1 MHKERGERR
10 DFMPAFAAFLV
21 RAGAS
26 AVVAEEGYGAGLGLG
41 PRDYVRATPSLRFG
55 PYEECLS
62 QDVVIVI
69 RCPDEAGLLDVRP
82 GAVLLSMLHF
92 STRPERVRMLF
103 ERGIV
108 GVAMDAIV
116 DDAGLR
122 LVEDLEGVAW
132 NGTREAFRRIRRT
145 HPRFDHPER
154 RPLHVTCLGSGRV
167 GGWAVHASTRY
178 GEPELRE
185 ELAVR
190 QVPGV
195 EVTVVDFDL
204 TWHEDYMRARLGATD
219 LLIDAT
225 HRRDPTRPVVPN
237 AWLEE
242 LPDDAVILD
251 LAADP
256 YDFGFEPPY
265 VKGIEG
271 TPHGDLDQWAFE
283 PDDPAYD
290 ALDGHVETKNRRFV
304 LSCYSW
310 PGLDPARCMR
320 RYGEQLEEVVELILK
335 VPADEWDAT
344 EGSHIE
350 RAVGRAE
357 VARWVS
363 SA

>member
-1 MHKERGERR
+1 
-10 DFMPAFAAFLV
+10 
-21 RAGAS
+21 
-26 AVVAEEGYGAGLGLG
+26 
-41 PRDYVRATPSLRFG
+41 
-55 PYEECLS
+55 
-62 QDVVIVI
+62 
-69 RCPDEAGLLDVRP
+69 
-82 GAVLLSMLHF
+82 MLHF
-92 STRPERVRMLF
+92 DTRPRRVELLL
-103 ERGIV
+103 ERGVV
-108 GVAMDAIV
+108 GIAMDGIV
-116 DDAGLR
+116 DETGQR

-178 GEPELRE
+178 GDPGLRE

-204 TWHEDYMRARLGATD
+204 TWHEDYMRTRLGATD

-256 YDFGFEPPY
+256 YDFAAEPPY

-271 TPHGDLDQWAFE
+271 TPQGNLDRWAFE
-283 PDDPAYD
+283 ADDPAYD
-290 ALDGHVETKNRRFV
+290 AIDGRVDTTNRRFV

-310 PGLDPARCMR
+310 PGLEPVRCMQ
-320 RYGEQLEEVVELILK
+320 RYGEQLEPIVELILRK
-335 VPADEWDAT
+335 PPERWDAT
-344 EGSHIE
+344 TGSHIE
-350 RAVGRAE
+350 RAVARAE
-357 VARWVS
+357 VTRW
-363 SA
+363 AGA